1 MRAAALAR
9 HPAKVPRGTHGPPA
23 SRARLPHAARA
34 WLLALPLL
42 AACVDDPVTG
52 PTPQARVAES
62 PFMMMLTLDAEW
74 TGTLSS
80 DWANAG
86 NWTPGVVPGASS
98 GVDVPADAVLASHVM
113 PVLGAD
119 AQITD
124 LRVGLASTLD
134 LGGFTLT
141 SWGSVDAVGAVAN
154 GTLFMRGSGELLA
167 GSVNA
172 LKVDGRV
179 ALERPVVATGPV
191 SVSGAGSLS
200 VQDSAL
206 SIQIP

>member
-1 MRAAALAR
+1 MRPAVPAR
-9 HPAKVPRGTHGPPA
+9 HLATVLRGPHGPPPA
-23 SRARLPHAARA
+23 RARLPRTARA

-42 AACVDDPVTG
+42 AACVDDTATG
-52 PTPQARVAES
+52 PTSVAPVPES
-62 PFMMMLTLDAEW
+62 PFLMTLTLDAEW

-80 DWANAG
+80 DWADAG
-86 NWTPGVVPGASS
+86 NWIPGVVPDSAS

-154 GTLFMRGSGELLA
+154 GTLFMRGTGELLA

-179 ALERPVVATGPV
+179 SLERPVVATGPV

-200 VQDSAL
+200 VADSAL